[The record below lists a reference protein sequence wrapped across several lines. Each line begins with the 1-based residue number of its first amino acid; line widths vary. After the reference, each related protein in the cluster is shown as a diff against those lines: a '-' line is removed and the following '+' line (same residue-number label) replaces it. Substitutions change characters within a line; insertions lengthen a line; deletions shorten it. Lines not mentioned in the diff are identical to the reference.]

1 MFLEFSFMNMYVTT
15 TFLSFLTVTF
25 SCNKEKFVK
34 LQQQQQQKMKSLKM
48 QLAVFTFLVGFA
60 TATSLILDERM
71 DLAAQDPKGM

>member
-34 LQQQQQQKMKSLKM
+34 LQQRKKKNEILKNAVSRLHIFGWFCYGD
-48 QLAVFTFLVGFA
+48 QLNT
-60 TATSLILDERM
+60 R
-71 DLAAQDPKGM
+71 